1 MRLKITIITLGI
13 VLVTAMGLLGWRL
26 YVLQFVQAETYAKES
41 QRQQTATFAQYARRG
56 TIFDTRGNVLAA
68 SNTADEVFIEPRRLP
83 NPEDVKETAMVLQ
96 DILHLPGPEICRLVY
111 DSKNKGYVKIQ
122 SGIDLAQREA
132 IVNARLTGVG
142 IQSQR
147 LRYYPMGILTSHIV
161 GFCGA
166 EGAGLAGLEL
176 KYQDVLKGTDGKEV
190 VLVDV
195 DRKPI
200 GFRPDLYRPP
210 VPGQNLILTIDSTI
224 QQFVRAALQDKMK
237 EYEAESAIGIMMD
250 PHTGAILAMVS
261 LPDFDP
267 ERFNTEKPERLK
279 NRILTDPYEPGSI
292 IKPIVAA
299 IALDSGHI
307 GYREVFYC
315 EDGYWGKYR
324 IGEFG
329 NHRYGNFTVRE
340 ILIESSNVGMAKIG
354 LKMGQKRLYD
364 GLTLFGFG
372 KKTEIDLPGED
383 PGLLYQVSKWSGYS
397 VTRIPFGHEILVSAI
412 QMLRAYAILAN
423 GGSLVTPH
431 VVKAV
436 VDSQGSITKL
446 HETAGTAG
454 FVIKPE
460 VAHWIVRNAL
470 AGVVNEGTGDKAA
483 LEGIQVWG
491 KTGTANIALPTGGYD
506 TSNYVASFVGGAPAI
521 NPKVVVLVSIR
532 KPNRALNKGYS
543 GGRVAAPVV
552 GEILKKT
559 MPYIEKGQ

>member
-1 MRLKITIITLGI
+1 MRLKITIFLLGI
-13 VLVTAMGLLGWRL
+13 VLVTSMGLLGWRL
-26 YVLQFVQAETYAKES
+26 YVLQFVKAQQLAQES
-41 QRQQTATFAQYARRG
+41 QRQQTATFTQYARRG
-56 TIFDTRGNVLAA
+56 TIFDSRGNVLAA

-83 NPEDVKETAMVLQ
+83 NAEDVKETAMVLQ

-111 DSKNKGYVKIQ
+111 ESKNKGYVKIQ

-132 IVNARLTGVG
+132 IMNARLPGVG

-166 EGAGLAGLEL
+166 EGVGLAGLEL
-176 KYQDVLKGTDGKEV
+176 KYEEVLKGVDGKEV

-195 DRKPI
+195 NRRPI

-210 VPGQNLILTIDSTI
+210 VSGQNLILTIDSTI
-224 QQFVRAALQDKMK
+224 QQFVRAALQDTMK

-250 PHTGAILAMVS
+250 PYTGAILAMVS

-267 ERFNTEKPERLK
+267 ERFNTEKPDHLK

-299 IALDSGHI
+299 IALDCGAI

-315 EDGYWGKYR
+315 EDGYWAKYR

-340 ILIESSNVGMAKIG
+340 ILIQSSNVGMAKIG
-354 LKMGQKRLYD
+354 LKMGQKQLYE
-364 GLTLFGFG
+364 GLRLFGFG
-372 KKTEIDLPGED
+372 QKTDIDLPGED
-383 PGLLYQVSKWSGYS
+383 PGLLYPVSKWSGYS

-423 GGSLVTPH
+423 GGSRVTPH
-431 VVKAV
+431 IVKAV
-436 VDSQGSITKL
+436 VDSQGNITQL
-446 HETAGTAG
+446 HEAAGPTG

-470 AGVVNEGTGDKAA
+470 TGVVNEGTGEKAA
-483 LEGIQVWG
+483 VEGVQVWG
-491 KTGTANIALPTGGYD
+491 KTGTANIALPSGGYD
-506 TSNYVASFVGGAPAI
+506 TSNYVASFVGGAPAV
-521 NPKVVVLVSIR
+521 NPKVVVMVSIR

-559 MPYIEKGQ
+559 MPYIEKAM